1 MGRLTD
7 STGFWAFMLLT
18 LVCGIGL
25 LILAAWLQPL
35 QQGARAARSGDPE
48 PALEQYNTAV
58 RRFDSLP
65 PLQQILPRA
74 WTAARVNRYRLLYRL
89 GRYDTLLEEAAKAP
103 ALAAARFWSGCVL
116 FRRAVNETDADARH
130 AWLERAGE
138 EFRRALVLAP
148 GDWDTKYNLELTERL
163 LARMRQKPEPP
174 PNRLLRPRPGRGQPP
189 SRPLG

>member
-7 STGFWAFMLLT
+7 STGFWALMLLT

-35 QQGARAARSGDPE
+35 QQGGRAVRAGDPE
-48 PALEQYNTAV
+48 PALEQYTTATH
-58 RRFDSLP
+58 RFERLP

-74 WTAARVNRYRLLYRL
+74 WTATRVNRYRLLYRL
-89 GRYDTLLEEAAKAP
+89 GRYDTLLEEASKSP

-116 FRRAVNETDADARH
+116 FRRAVSETDADARH

-138 EFRRALVLAP
+138 EFRRALELDP
-148 GDWDTKYNLELTERL
+148 GNWDSKYNFELTERL

-174 PNRLLRPRPGRGQPP
+174 PNRLLRPRPGQGQPP